1 MSLKEKILFDLKES
15 LKSGDAFKR
24 DVLRFLSGS
33 IKNAEI
39 EKRKKEEGL
48 DDQEVMEV
56 VRKSIKQRKDSIEQY
71 EKGGRT
77 DLAEKEKKELEI
89 ISVYLPAQMD
99 KSKVRE
105 EIKKIISES
114 GEISPKDFGKI
125 MGISMKKLQ
134 GQTDGSVVKKILE
147 EELSGK

>member
-89 ISVYLPAQMD
+89 ISIYLPAQMD
-99 KSKVRE
+99 ESKVRE

>member
-71 EKGGRT
+71 EKGGRI

-99 KSKVRE
+99 ESKVRE